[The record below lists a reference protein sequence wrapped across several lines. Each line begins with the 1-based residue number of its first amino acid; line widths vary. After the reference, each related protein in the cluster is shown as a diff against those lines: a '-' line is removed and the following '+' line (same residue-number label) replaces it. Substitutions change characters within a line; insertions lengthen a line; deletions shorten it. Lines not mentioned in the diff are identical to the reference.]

1 MRVEHCA
8 VGLGYREEG
17 IKFNIYFLN
26 QQRVNNEAVVAL
38 ITCMQLI
45 AALHG
50 DVTSCLLATRSSC
63 RQDSAWGQRLH
74 SQGTKVE
81 W

>member
-1 MRVEHCA
+1 MWMHVEHCA

-50 DVTSCLLATRSSC
+50 DELSLSN
-63 RQDSAWGQRLH
+63 
-74 SQGTKVE
+74 SQQL
-81 W
+81 